1 MARFLKKQSS
11 SEIKPFGKLGFVG
24 VRKMDQSFIEVF
36 DFSQKEI
43 QHYEDVS
50 VQELSTYKESNSIS
64 WINVCGLHNTELI
77 NQVGKIFEL
86 HPMVMDK
93 ITNTDDRSSFEDYD
107 DYIVL
112 VLKMLHLDK
121 SDLTMH
127 SEHIFFALFNN
138 VLITFQENRADPFG
152 PIRERLQ
159 KRTNRIRKGNTDYL
173 LFAMLRAIINQY
185 MNSLEYIGQKIE
197 NIEDEIF
204 GQQSNELLQDLNDY
218 NLEINYTSKIIRP
231 AKEAVFALCKS
242 DSEIISMES
251 SQYIINNV
259 HDTILIASDSCE
271 SYRTM
276 LHDQLNIY
284 HTNVSNR
291 LNEMFRVLTIFS
303 VIFVPLTFI
312 AGVYGM
318 NFEVMPELSQPSGYF
333 TIWALMIIMAVSMLF
348 YFRRKGWL

>member
-11 SEIKPFGKLGFVG
+11 DEIKPFGELGFVG
-24 VRKMDQSFIEVF
+24 TQKMDQPLIEVF
-36 DFSQKEI
+36 DFSQNEIKHKEGGSI
-43 QHYEDVS
+43 E
-50 VQELSTYKESNSIS
+50 ELSTYKESNTIS
-64 WINVCGLHNTELI
+64 WINICGLHDTELI
-77 NQVGKIFEL
+77 NQIGQIFEL
-86 HPMVMDK
+86 HPMVIDK
-93 ITNTDDRSSFEDYD
+93 ITNTGDRSSFEDYD
-107 DYIVL
+107 DYVVL
-112 VLKMLHLDK
+112 VVKMLHLDK
-121 SDLTMH
+121 SDMTMR
-127 SEHIFFALFNN
+127 SEHILFALFNN
-138 VLITFQENRADPFG
+138 VIITFQENREDPFG

-159 KRTNRIRKGNTDYL
+159 KSSNRIRKGNTDYL
-173 LFAMLRAIINQY
+173 LFAMVRAIINQY

-218 NLEINYTSKIIRP
+218 NMEINFTSKIIRP
-231 AKEAVFALCKS
+231 AKEAIFALCKS
-242 DSEIISMES
+242 DNDLISQES

-259 HDTILIASDSCE
+259 HDTIWIASDSCE

-284 HTNVSNR
+284 HTNVSTR

-312 AGVYGM
+312 AGIYGM
-318 NFEVMPELSQPSGYF
+318 NFEVMPELNQPFGYF
-333 TIWALMIIMAVSMLF
+333 TVWAVMILMAVLMLF